1 MDAPSWTYCRRASPA
16 VADCLHRNCVRANF
30 PRRFTPGWWVLLE
43 APLLRLGKRLDAVV
57 LGPGLVIV
65 VEFKIGA
72 MAYAAAR

>member
-1 MDAPSWTYCRRASPA
+1 
-16 VADCLHRNCVRANF
+16 
-30 PRRFTPGWWVLLE
+30 VLLE